1 MSTRRT
7 SQLPLLAALAAFAF
21 VAPSPARAATAL
33 VRVPQDA
40 PTLDSALGRVA
51 DGGTVELAAGTYAS
65 PPNGFAIRNAGKG
78 FTVRAAAGAAVV
90 LDGGGSRT
98 ILRFLNSNR
107 TRGKSVT
114 FERLT
119 FRGGYSDSANEGGA
133 VTLSKAEALFRQV
146 SFVDNRIAGPNG
158 GGAVDVLEGSE
169 ATFVDCSFRANSAW
183 QRGGAMEVRSSTVTL
198 LRGEMVGN
206 RTNLPGHDPHSIG
219 GAIMVLDG
227 ALRVTGTRFEGNE
240 AGWVGGAILAIG
252 NWDRGADLLIAN
264 ASFVA
269 NQALPDPCCAIAD
282 PTGGGALHVEDATTL
297 RIHRSAFVRNRADIG
312 AAVDGFR
319 ALVEVHGSVFQAN
332 GLPAG
337 HRGGAGGAIA
347 VMSADSP
354 DASTGGGAINRPP
367 GRLVVTKSLLVGV
380 STVDGA
386 ASRGGCILADGD
398 GPRVYGGNGV
408 PLMGSAADNRA
419 QVEVRG
425 SVLADCDAGLG
436 SDGSAGLGGG
446 LFGDLAEVLL
456 EDSMVIDS
464 DARGG
469 LSAGG
474 AIALRRQSHTRLVR
488 TAFARNTAALSG
500 GTLWSDGSPIEQVD
514 VRFLGSGSGA
524 RAGRLVAVPAPSSVG
539 AAPSSPTASALGYA
553 WTGGSANVN
562 GFALAQRAGL
572 LEVGPADFTLTVDG
586 SAAASA
592 KASSTCTA
600 GPFLCM
606 NGNRF
611 RAEVSFVVDGVRRTA
626 QAVSLT
632 GDTGAFWFFD
642 PANVELIVKA
652 LDGRALNG
660 HFWTFFGALTNL
672 EHTLTVTDTVTGA
685 VRVYQN
691 PAGKFASA
699 GDTTAFAA
707 SASAAAAAR
716 AAGSA
721 ASRGDGS
728 VGSTLDDEASWSST
742 ATGDASVVELASVA
756 PAAICTPTATSL
768 CLSNSRIRVEVTWR
782 DFAGRTGVGRAV
794 PLSADTGYFWFASA
808 DNVEVVTKV
817 LDARGVNG
825 QYWFFYGALSNVE
838 YTLTIT
844 DVASGRRKSYTNPLH
859 KFGSFGDT
867 SALPA
872 S

>member
-1 MSTRRT
+1 M
-7 SQLPLLAALAAFAF
+7 
-21 VAPSPARAATAL
+21 
-33 VRVPQDA
+33 
-40 PTLDSALGRVA
+40 
-51 DGGTVELAAGTYAS
+51 
-65 PPNGFAIRNAGKG
+65 
-78 FTVRAAAGAAVV
+78 
-90 LDGGGSRT
+90 
-98 ILRFLNSNR
+98 
-107 TRGKSVT
+107 
-114 FERLT
+114 
-119 FRGGYSDSANEGGA
+119 
-133 VTLSKAEALFRQV
+133 
-146 SFVDNRIAGPNG
+146 
-158 GGAVDVLEGSE
+158 
-169 ATFVDCSFRANSAW
+169 
-183 QRGGAMEVRSSTVTL
+183 
-198 LRGEMVGN
+198 
-206 RTNLPGHDPHSIG
+206 
-219 GAIMVLDG
+219 
-227 ALRVTGTRFEGNE
+227 
-240 AGWVGGAILAIG
+240 
-252 NWDRGADLLIAN
+252 IAN
-264 ASFVA
+264 ASFIA
-269 NQALPDPCCAIAD
+269 NQTLPDPCCSIGD
-282 PTGGGALHVEDATTL
+282 LSFGGALHVEDATTL
-297 RIHRSAFVRNRADIG
+297 RVHRSSFVSNRADIG
-312 AAVDGFR
+312 GAVDGFR

-332 GLPAG
+332 GLPVG

-380 STVDGA
+380 GAPAGAAPGA

-419 QVEVRG
+419 QLEVRG

-446 LFGDLAEVLL
+446 IFADLAEVLL

-464 DARGG
+464 DAQGG

-474 AIALRRQSHTRLVR
+474 AMALRRQSHARLVR
-488 TAFARNTAALSG
+488 TTFARDTAALYG
-500 GTLWSDGSPIEQVD
+500 GTLWSDDSSIEQVD
-514 VRFLGSGSGA
+514 VRFLGNAGGA
-524 RAGRLVAVPAPSSVG
+524 REGRLVAVPAPSSVG
-539 AAPSSPTASALGYA
+539 AAPSSPTASVLGYA
-553 WTGGSANVN
+553 WTGGSAKVN
-562 GFALAQRAGL
+562 GLALSQRAGL
-572 LEVGPADFTLTVDG
+572 LEVGPGDFTLTVDG
-586 SAAASA
+586 GAAASA

-642 PANVELIVKA
+642 PANVELIVKT
-652 LDGRALNG
+652 LDGRGLNG

-699 GDTTAFAA
+699 GDTMAFA
-707 SASAAAAAR
+707 STASAAAVAR
-716 AAGSA
+716 AASSV
-721 ASRGDGS
+721 ASSGDDS
-728 VGSTLDDEASWSST
+728 LESTLDDATSWAS
-742 ATGDASVVELASVA
+742 AAIDDALVAELPAVA
-756 PAAICTPTATSL
+756 PAAVCTPTATSL

-782 DFAGRTGVGRAV
+782 DFAGHTGAGRAV

-844 DVASGRRKSYTNPLH
+844 DVATGRRKSYTNPMN
-859 KFGSFGDT
+859 KFGSLGDT
-867 SALPA
+867 AALPA